1 MAENKLII
9 DKITTLRL
17 LQNVRAD
24 MQKYA
29 AGQSTPQVCQGLIEG
44 YSVFCEDENLS
55 AKIYDMIA
63 SRVADVAFNPYAFKT
78 TSKDEDKKQQ
88 KAVKKSA
95 AQNKATAL
103 LQKQIAEELQY
114 QQSRGKMTDVPV
126 DTAFENISV
135 NEQYFTVKIAGR
147 AEPLQFPVKQNKGKH
162 FSLLGVKALSD
173 KAFAKKG
180 FDEKTFQFLS
190 ALGNKGFA
198 LETADEV
205 ENVGKKYSPSQ
216 YKTYLGL
223 GAKDELSAEQ
233 KKELEILNSLSAVD
247 QSNFLVGVKK
257 RKLEQSHHQ
266 AFFEALQQEKNLLKL
281 LANREKLAALFEK
294 VDMPD
299 CAKEIQ
305 DEFIRTQIQPDKEN
319 FWNYFNKTQEGNS
332 RFAYYD
338 ILMNNLIVENGD
350 IFKNIYDFQSPED
363 MKENL
368 KAASKKVKNL
378 ATPLLSNT
386 LTAEI
391 LARGIFNFAVMQNTN
406 AEKLKNMD
414 LLLNEL
420 GLNVRFDE
428 AQVTKAPDMSITSAQ
443 QQAKIDRAAF
453 EDDKRTPLAKMQEK
467 AFKQKLSEL
476 EIAEPDATSKHHFHA
491 LKYNAF
497 IDEDLNQPENYVQ
510 TARQHPWNLDGH
522 QMVHVFDTAGE
533 FLVEDENQKLRLM
546 DFNALRKV
554 HNAGQK
560 LSLLMPVLQVKNSQG
575 QFVDLLAVSGK
586 KGECGMY
593 ISSDKTPNDY
603 IRLPDYCLDS
613 TGLSG
618 KVKSDAR
625 DM

>member
-17 LQNVRAD
+17 LQDVRAG

-29 AGQSTPQVCQGLIEG
+29 AGQNTPQVCQGLIEG
-44 YSVFCEDENLS
+44 YAVFCEDENLS

-103 LQKQIAEELQY
+103 LQKQIGEELQY
-114 QQSRGKMTDVPV
+114 QQSRGKMTDVPENAV
-126 DTAFENISV
+126 FENIAA
-135 NEQYFTVKIAGR
+135 NEQYFTVKMAGR

-162 FSLLGVKALSD
+162 FSSLGVKALSD

-180 FDEKTFQFLS
+180 FDESTFKLLS
-190 ALGNKGFA
+190 ALGDKGFA
-198 LETADEV
+198 LETADKV
-205 ENVGKKYSPSQ
+205 ENVGKKYSPAQ

-223 GAKDELSAEQ
+223 GAKEELSAEQ
-233 KKELEILNSLSAVD
+233 KKELEILNSLSASD
-247 QSNFLVGVKK
+247 QNNFIVGVKK
-257 RKLEQSHHQ
+257 RKLKQSRHQ
-266 AFFEALQQEKNLLKL
+266 DFFAALQQEKNPLKL
-281 LANREKLAALFEK
+281 IADRAKLGALFEK
-294 VDMPD
+294 AGMLD

-319 FWNYFNKTQEGNS
+319 LWNYFNKTQEGNS

-338 ILMNNLIVENGD
+338 ILMNNLIAENGD
-350 IFKNIYDFQSPED
+350 IFKNIYDFQSPEE
-363 MKENL
+363 MKEKL
-368 KAASKKVKNL
+368 KTASKKVKNL
-378 ATPLLSNT
+378 ATPMLANAI
-386 LTAEI
+386 TAEV
-391 LARGIFNFAVMQNTN
+391 LARGIFNFAMTPNTH
-406 AEKLKNMD
+406 AGKLKNMN

-420 GLNVRFDE
+420 GLNIRFDKTP
-428 AQVTKAPDMSITSAQ
+428 VTKAPDMSIASAQ

-453 EDDKRTPLAKMQEK
+453 EEDKRTPLAKAQEK
-467 AFKQKLSEL
+467 AFKQKLAAL
-476 EIAEPDATSKHHFHA
+476 GIAEADSSSKHHFHA

-510 TARQHPWNLDGH
+510 TAREHPWNLDGH

-533 FLVEDENQKLRLM
+533 FLLEDENQKLRLM
-546 DFNALRKV
+546 DFNALRKAY
-554 HNAGQK
+554 NAGQK
-560 LSLLMPVLQVKNSQG
+560 LSLQMPVLQVKNAQG
-575 QFVDLLAVSGK
+575 KFVDLLSVSGQ
-586 KGECGMY
+586 KGVCGMY

-603 IRLPDYCLDS
+603 VCLPDYCLAS
-613 TGLSG
+613 GGRSG
-618 KVKSDAR
+618 KINYGFSR
-625 DM
+625 

>member
-17 LQNVRAD
+17 LQDVRAG

-29 AGQSTPQVCQGLIEG
+29 AGHNTPQVCQGLIEG

-78 TSKDEDKKQQ
+78 TSEDEDKKQQ

-103 LQKQIAEELQY
+103 LQKQITEELQY
-114 QQSRGKMTDVPV
+114 QQSRGKMTDVPENAV
-126 DTAFENISV
+126 FENIAA
-135 NEQYFTVKIAGR
+135 NEQYFTVKMVGR
-147 AEPLQFPVKQNKGKH
+147 SEPLQFPVKQNKGKH

-190 ALGNKGFA
+190 ALGDKGFA

-223 GAKDELSAEQ
+223 GAKEELSAEQ
-233 KKELEILNSLSAVD
+233 KKELEILNSLSASD
-247 QSNFLVGVKK
+247 QNNFIVGVKK
-257 RKLEQSHHQ
+257 RKLEQSRHQ
-266 AFFEALQQEKNLLKL
+266 DFFAALQQEKNPLKL
-281 LANREKLAALFEK
+281 IADRAKLGALFEK
-294 VDMPD
+294 AGMLD

-319 FWNYFNKTQEGNS
+319 LWNYFNKTQEGNS

-338 ILMNNLIVENGD
+338 ILMNNLIAENGD
-350 IFKNIYDFQSPED
+350 IFKNIYDFQSPEE
-363 MKENL
+363 MKEKL
-368 KAASKKVKNL
+368 KTASKKVKNL
-378 ATPLLSNT
+378 ATPMLANAI
-386 LTAEI
+386 TAEV
-391 LARGIFNFAVMQNTN
+391 LARGIFNFAMTPNTH
-406 AEKLKNMD
+406 ADKLKNMN

-420 GLNVRFDE
+420 GLNIRFDKTP
-428 AQVTKAPDMSITSAQ
+428 VTKAPDMSIASAQ

-453 EDDKRTPLAKMQEK
+453 EEDKRTLLAKAQEK
-467 AFKQKLSEL
+467 AFKQKLAAL
-476 EIAEPDATSKHHFHA
+476 GIAEADSSSKHHFHA

-510 TARQHPWNLDGH
+510 TAREHPWNLDGH

-533 FLVEDENQKLRLM
+533 FLLEDENQKLRLM
-546 DFNALRKV
+546 DFNALRKAY
-554 HNAGQK
+554 NAGQK
-560 LSLLMPVLQVKNSQG
+560 LSLQMPVLQVKNAQG
-575 QFVDLLAVSGK
+575 KFVDLLSVSGQ
-586 KGECGMY
+586 KGVCGMY

-603 IRLPDYCLDS
+603 VRLPDYCLA
-613 TGLSG
+613 SG
-618 KVKSDAR
+618 GRIGKINYGFSR
-625 DM
+625 